1 MNESIKNVGFNQAVE
16 ENKRKRYLTV
26 RSNGTSGFIS
36 TAGLFDDEFNKLV
49 RLGLGK

>member
-1 MNESIKNVGFNQAVE
+1 MNDSNKKMDLEATLE
-16 ENKRKRYLTV
+16 ENKKKRYYTV
-26 RSNGTSGFIS
+26 RSTGTSGFIS